1 MAALKRIRETGVTR
15 KIVGVTMDGDPFPE
29 LNNIKWPVSSEGSV
43 VGKVT
48 SAIYSPRL
56 KANIGFA
63 WVPTEL
69 ASLDTTLTVAS
80 EWGERGATVVDMPF
94 VDPNKQIPVS

>member
-29 LNNIKWPVSSEGSV
+29 LNNIKWPASSEGSV

-48 SAIYSPRL
+48 SAVYSPRL
-56 KANIGFA
+56 KSNIGFA
-63 WVPTEL
+63 WVPAGLE
-69 ASLDTTLTVAS
+69 SLGTTLTIAS
-80 EWGERGATVVDMPF
+80 EWGERKATVVDMPF
-94 VDPNKQIPVS
+94 VDPNKQIPLS